1 MHKLI
6 PRDSRAWCAAICGVT
21 QSRTQ
26 LKRLSSGSSNL
37 YHQESYSSK
46 NICIHWNQFI
56 FLDIC
61 CHCHPIFLFLIRF
74 PTRWE
79 DYLEN
84 DDYVPVCGFFIFWE
98 DVRQPGLSNGN
109 LPTVVKCL
117 GSNPGYAAP
126 EMQELWASAPSAVR
140 WRDWTNGL
148 QRPFKLYDSW
158 IRNWRFGAVDFFG
171 LLIFFHCFMRFS
183 SRHPWLWNQS
193 NTKVKMMTLL

>member
-1 MHKLI
+1 MHKFI
-6 PRDSRAWCAAICGVT
+6 PRDSGAWCAAIYGVT

-26 LKRLSSGSSNL
+26 LKQLSSSSSNL
-37 YHQESYSSK
+37 YQQESYSSK
-46 NICIHWNQFI
+46 NICIHWNQFV

-84 DDYVPVCGFFIFWE
+84 DDYVPVCGFFIFKK
-98 DVRQPGLSNGN
+98 VLGN
-109 LPTVVKCL
+109 QGCLTEISLQWWKCL

-158 IRNWRFGAVDFFG
+158 IRNWRFGAVDFF
-171 LLIFFHCFMRFS
+171 HCFMRFS